1 MSEAIVIKQNTKK
14 NIFYVAGTLVMSI
27 LFLWMVF
34 LDYRPETGIWGLL
47 CQSAVFYVLLKI
59 LFVVGALFCVYGA
72 IYMMKRIKSG
82 KAVLIVDQKG
92 VTDNS
97 SAAALGFIPW
107 ADINRIY
114 MDRLMNN
121 QFIELVLKDEEKYLT
136 KMHGYKKF
144 TALSNKKMGHQ
155 IVCITLNFTG
165 VSPQAVFVKMQLL
178 FEQAKQMGNLP
189 DTQ

>member
-34 LDYRPETGIWGLL
+34 LDCRPKTGILGVL
-47 CQSAVFYVLLKI
+47 CQSAVFYILLKI

-82 KAVLIVDQKG
+82 KAVLIVDQTG

-107 ADINRIY
+107 ADNDRIY
-114 MDRLMNN
+114 MDSMMNN
-121 QFIELVLKDEEKYLT
+121 QFIELVLKDEEKYLA
-136 KMHGYKKF
+136 KMSGYKKF
-144 TALSNKKMGHQ
+144 TALSNKKLGHQ

-165 VSPQAVFVKMQLL
+165 VSPQSVFLKMQLL
-178 FEQAKQMGNLP
+178 FQQAKKKENQPNA
-189 DTQ
+189 Q

>member
-34 LDYRPETGIWGLL
+34 LDCRPETGILGVL
-47 CQSAVFYVLLKI
+47 CQSTVFYILLKI

-82 KAVLIVDQKG
+82 KAVLIVDQTG

-107 ADINRIY
+107 ADIDRIY
-114 MDRLMNN
+114 MDSMMNN
-121 QFIELVLKDEEKYLT
+121 QFIELVLKDEEKYLA
-136 KMHGYKKF
+136 KMSGYKKF
-144 TALSNKKMGHQ
+144 TALSNKKLGHQ

-165 VSPQAVFVKMQLL
+165 VSPQSVFLKMQLL
-178 FEQAKQMGNLP
+178 FEQAKKKENQPNA
-189 DTQ
+189 Q

>member
-34 LDYRPETGIWGLL
+34 LDCRPKTGILGVL
-47 CQSAVFYVLLKI
+47 CQSAVFYILLKI

-82 KAVLIVDQKG
+82 KAVLIVDQTG

-107 ADINRIY
+107 ADIDRIY
-114 MDRLMNN
+114 MDSMMNN
-121 QFIELVLKDEEKYLT
+121 QFIELVLKDEEKYLA
-136 KMHGYKKF
+136 KMSGYKKF
-144 TALSNKKMGHQ
+144 TALSNKKLGHQ

-165 VSPQAVFVKMQLL
+165 VSPQSVFLKMQLL
-178 FEQAKQMGNLP
+178 FQQAKKKENQPNA
-189 DTQ
+189 Q